1 MKTAGLPNITGSITA
16 YTLGRYQ
23 SVSNSGALSG
33 SDGGMYGSEYDAGH
47 HKNLKI
53 SFNANSSNSIYGASS
68 TVQPP
73 ALTVRFLI
81 RAKS

>member
-1 MKTAGLPNITGSITA
+1 
-16 YTLGRYQ
+16 
-23 SVSNSGALSG
+23 
-33 SDGGMYGSEYDAGH
+33 MYGSEYDAGH

-53 SFNANSSNSIYGASS
+53 SFNANSSNAIYGAST

-73 ALTVRFLI
+73 ALTTRFLI